1 MDIRLVA
8 KMEEKS
14 TENFGYGVS
23 IHKLKLSAACCAVR
37 SMVHIG
43 NINTFKS
50 NNYAYFPS
58 VINYAIIF

>member
-14 TENFGYGVS
+14 TQNFGYRVS

-37 SMVHIG
+37 SMVHISY
-43 NINTFKS
+43 INTFKS
-50 NNYAYFPS
+50 NN
-58 VINYAIIF
+58 